1 MILLI
6 DNYDSF
12 TYNLY
17 QYLGEVDQVNVV
29 RNDQISLDEIEK
41 LGPSLIVIS
50 PGPGHPDQA
59 GICIEMIQKIGSSIP
74 ILGVCLGHQAIGTA
88 FGATVEKTSNVM
100 HGKVSL
106 IEHQAPELF
115 GKSEPIEVMRYHSLI
130 VKRSTLPDELEEIA
144 TSTDDNVIMAMKHRD
159 YPILG
164 LQFHPESIGTAD
176 GIELVKQAVH
186 SLVE

>member
-17 QYLGEVDQVNVV
+17 QYLGEIDDVKVV
-29 RNDQISLDEIEK
+29 RNDQITLEDIRE
-41 LGPSLIVIS
+41 LRPSLIVIS
-50 PGPGHPDQA
+50 PGPGHPDNA
-59 GICIEMIQKIGSSIP
+59 GICIEMIQKIGSMTP

-88 FGATVEKTSNVM
+88 FGATVEKTPNVM
-100 HGKVSL
+100 HGKVSR
-106 IEHQAPELF
+106 IAHQAPELF
-115 GKSEPIEVMRYHSLI
+115 GQRNEVEVMRYHSLI
-130 VKRSTLPDELEEIA
+130 VNRSTLPQELEEIA
-144 TSTDDNVIMAMKHRD
+144 TSTDDNVIMALRHREF
-159 YPILG
+159 PILG

-176 GIELVKQAVH
+176 GMNLIKQAVH